1 MGAATPRPGNGG
13 QTAAAYC
20 QFSAEL
26 RDDLGGASRALTPA
40 APSLGIRWPPTASR
54 HRRFHMQEVYYIRR
68 KMSRGRRR

>member
-40 APSLGIRWPPTASR
+40 APSLGIR
-54 HRRFHMQEVYYIRR
+54 
-68 KMSRGRRR
+68 